1 MPPVALTDT
10 RTTSFSTPSSFTGL
24 GDCFSLYRNDL
35 SRLLVGKQYGI
46 WLPNGGQTSPIREDS
61 QSAPGVEIPL
71 DAVRKRV
78 CAEAFRVIEN
88 LKASDDAT
96 TMRQIHLAHSLLT
109 SLQTQILDAP
119 SSYTQF
125 STVRLG
131 IMGDGELVLEWFFD
145 RGRIQFFIDAEL
157 EDSMAVFLDGRNEA
171 PLPTIENMPISAADI
186 DSVTQRALDLA
197 MELA

>member
-1 MPPVALTDT
+1 
-10 RTTSFSTPSSFTGL
+10 
-24 GDCFSLYRNDL
+24 
-35 SRLLVGKQYGI
+35 
-46 WLPNGGQTSPIREDS
+46 
-61 QSAPGVEIPL
+61 
-71 DAVRKRV
+71 
-78 CAEAFRVIEN
+78 
-88 LKASDDAT
+88 
-96 TMRQIHLAHSLLT
+96 MRQIHLAHSLLT

-131 IMGDGELVLEWFFD
+131 IMSDGELVLEWFFD

-186 DSVTQRALDLA
+186 DSVTQRAVDLA